1 PDASPAGNA
10 RAETPRGAAALRRD
24 AAPPAQE
31 RRTPSARSGAQRV
44 YIKITA
50 DRERPEL
57 LQELKQLLKTRP
69 GPLPTV
75 LFYERE
81 QQLIALNEAYAL
93 KPSPELFKQIEAIFG
108 DGTVRVK

>member
-1 PDASPAGNA
+1 M
-10 RAETPRGAAALRRD
+10 
-24 AAPPAQE
+24 
-31 RRTPSARSGAQRV
+31 